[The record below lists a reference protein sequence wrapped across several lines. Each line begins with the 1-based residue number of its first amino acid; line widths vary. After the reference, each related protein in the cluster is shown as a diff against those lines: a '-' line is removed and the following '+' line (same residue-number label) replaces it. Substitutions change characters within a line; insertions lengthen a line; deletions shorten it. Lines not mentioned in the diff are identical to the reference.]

1 MATAAPVQPAA
12 PHRGIKALLARH
24 PLVSFFV
31 IAYAG
36 TWLFELPYVLSEY
49 GVGLLPTR
57 SPVLLWTSPVSVFMG
72 PFLSAFVMTGV
83 TEGREGVGRFLR
95 RFVLWRVGLRWYLF
109 AFVGVPV
116 IAVLSVVVMPGAL
129 ASFQGLGALA
139 PLYLLGIFL
148 YALFPGGALGEEPG
162 WRGFALPRL
171 QSMHGPLVGSLIL
184 GSLWGL
190 WHLPLFL
197 TPWNVLTAFN
207 VVVFVLTTTCLA
219 IMYTWV
225 FNNTKGSV
233 LMAILIHATFNWSTI
248 PVGHAL
254 SRSHP
259 ERLRP
264 LAYPGR
270 LWCVRGCA
278 GRLDTRAPGLPTL
291 PPRSRRTRFGYSPNV
306 KVKMRFREAP

>member
-1 MATAAPVQPAA
+1 MATAAPLQPDA

-49 GVGLLPTR
+49 GAGILPTKN
-57 SPVLLWTSPVSVFMG
+57 PVLLWTSPVAVFTG
-72 PFLSAFVMTGV
+72 PFLSAFVMTAV

-95 RFVLWRVGLRWYLF
+95 RFVLWRVGLRWYVF
-109 AFVGVPV
+109 VFVGIPV
-116 IAVLSVVVMPGAL
+116 IAVLSVVVIPGVL
-129 ASFQGLGALA
+129 GSFEGLSALA
-139 PLYLLGIFL
+139 PMSVLGIYVYVLFL
-148 YALFPGGALGEEPG
+148 GGALGEEPG

-184 GSLWGL
+184 GPLWAL

-197 TPWNVLTAFN
+197 TPWNELTVFN
-207 VVVFVLTTTCLA
+207 VVVFVLSTTCLA

-233 LMAILIHATFNWSTI
+233 LMAILVHASFNGSVTGI
-248 PVGHAL
+248 LAPLFPSPILSDYGLLPIVGGFGAL
-254 SRSHP
+254 AVVLVALTR
-259 ERLRP
+259 
-264 LAYPGR
+264 GR
-270 LWCVRGCA
+270 LGYQHYQQEVEEPDPA
-278 GRLDTRAPGLPTL
+278 AAPT
-291 PPRSRRTRFGYSPNV
+291 
-306 KVKMRFREAP
+306 